1 MKIKTLKDYVYEYI
15 SKGIQEGTLK
25 PNDKLNEQEI
35 SDRLGIS
42 RTPIREALI
51 QLAADGLLESI
62 PHRGFR
68 VKPLSL
74 KEVTELYIII
84 GNLDSL
90 AATLALDN
98 LSEEDIN
105 QMESL
110 KEEMDEA
117 IKKEEYDRYYKLQ
130 IEFHDVYINKCNNK
144 ELIRILN
151 QLRMRFIRQSYSNID
166 KEELLKV
173 LLETNEQ
180 HGAIID
186 LIKARDSKRL
196 ENYIKEVHWNTKYAF
211 SDVV

>member
-84 GNLDSL
+84 GSLDSL
-90 AATLALDN
+90 AANLALYN

>member
-105 QMESL
+105 QMEGL

>member
-90 AATLALDN
+90 AANLALYN

-105 QMESL
+105 QMEGL

-130 IEFHDVYINKCNNK
+130 IEFHDVYINKCNNE

-180 HGAIID
+180 HGVIID

>member
-105 QMESL
+105 QMEGL

-180 HGAIID
+180 HGVIID

>member
-35 SDRLGIS
+35 SDKLGIS

-90 AATLALDN
+90 AANLALYN

-180 HGAIID
+180 HGVIID

>member
-180 HGAIID
+180 HGVIID

>member
-90 AATLALDN
+90 AANLALYN

-130 IEFHDVYINKCNNK
+130 IEFHDVYINKCNNE

-180 HGAIID
+180 HGVIID

>member
-35 SDRLGIS
+35 SDKLGIS

-90 AATLALDN
+90 AANLALYN

-105 QMESL
+105 QMEGL

-180 HGAIID
+180 HGVIID

>member
-35 SDRLGIS
+35 SDKLGIS

-90 AATLALDN
+90 AANLALYN

-105 QMESL
+105 QMEGL

-130 IEFHDVYINKCNNK
+130 IEFHDVYINKCNNE

-180 HGAIID
+180 HGVIID

>member
-90 AATLALDN
+90 AANLALYN

-105 QMESL
+105 QMEGL

-180 HGAIID
+180 HGVIID

>member
-90 AATLALDN
+90 AANLALYN

-105 QMESL
+105 QMEGL

-173 LLETNEQ
+173 LLETKEQ
-180 HGAIID
+180 HGVIID

>member
-90 AATLALDN
+90 AANLALYN

-180 HGAIID
+180 HGVIID

>member
-42 RTPIREALI
+42 RTPIRETLI

-90 AATLALDN
+90 AANLALYN

-105 QMESL
+105 QMEGL

-180 HGAIID
+180 HGVIID

>member
-90 AATLALDN
+90 AANLALDN

-105 QMESL
+105 QMEGL

-130 IEFHDVYINKCNNK
+130 IEFHDVYINKCNNE

-180 HGAIID
+180 HGVIID

>member
-35 SDRLGIS
+35 SDKLGIS

-90 AATLALDN
+90 AATLALYN

-105 QMESL
+105 QMEGL

>member
-90 AATLALDN
+90 AANLALYN
-98 LSEEDIN
+98 LSEDDIN

-151 QLRMRFIRQSYSNID
+151 QFRMRFIRQSYSNID

-186 LIKARDSKRL
+186 LIKARDSKKL